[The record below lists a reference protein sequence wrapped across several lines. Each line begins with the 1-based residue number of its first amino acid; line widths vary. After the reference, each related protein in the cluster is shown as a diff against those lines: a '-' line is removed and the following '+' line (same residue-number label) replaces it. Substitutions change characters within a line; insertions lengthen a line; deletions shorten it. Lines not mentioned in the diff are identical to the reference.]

1 MRAQPSYWARRPD
14 FFLFLFFPCLLYT
27 VPKLKICG
35 ITELEDARYCAGAGA
50 DYLGFI
56 QHDESPRYIA
66 PGQAADIIEWVHGPE
81 PVGVFVNESA
91 EAVNQTAEEAHFEL
105 VQLHG
110 NESPAFCAEIEAP
123 IIKAVRVL
131 HDASST
137 QLRAVMEPYEPHVDY
152 FLLDTHSTSLWG
164 GTGESFNWRLARELS
179 ADFPLFLAGGIDAD
193 NVEEAVRTM
202 RPYAVDLSSSLESTP
217 GKKSFEKM
225 EQFFETFR
233 SLNDTPTRE
242 EPS

>member
-1 MRAQPSYWARRPD
+1 M
-14 FFLFLFFPCLLYT
+14 
-27 VPKLKICG
+27 PKLKICG

-56 QHDESPRYIA
+56 QHEASPRYVD
-66 PGQAADIIEWVHGPE
+66 PKQAGEIIEWVHGPQ

-91 EAVNQTAEEAHFEL
+91 SVVNQTAQEAGFQL

-110 NESPAFCAEIEAP
+110 NEPPALCAEVEAP
-123 IIKAVRVL
+123 VIKAVRVV
-131 HDASST
+131 HDASSA
-137 QLRAVMEPYEPHVDY
+137 QLRAVMEPFAEHVDY

-179 ADFPLFLAGGIDAD
+179 ADFPLFLAGGIDAG

-202 RPYAVDLSSSLESTP
+202 RPYAVDLSSSLESAP
-217 GKKSFEKM
+217 GKKDFEKM
-225 EQFFETFR
+225 ERFFETFR
-233 SLNDTPTRE
+233 SLNDALAAE
-242 EPS
+242 S